1 MATSDPVI
9 NVIPS
14 AAPDE
19 VRTTRSTWDWAGLNP
34 SLQAASDFLTVLLV
48 IWFTRLLFVEAIRPQ
63 NQSLTAI
70 PIAAMIVTVLA
81 FSGAYTRNQSPL
93 GIANTEGL
101 VRGVCCSIVLGSIA
115 CAANF
120 TLPCVSCLCAGAL
133 TVYLLIVQREFL
145 HVMTRRVASPNWESV
160 QAAVVHPDVITGALT
175 LRRGTRAAVLANGW
189 AISSRALDPTAQQMQ
204 SEISGGNEAPSR
216 SLTGFLVK
224 RVVDLLLAV
233 PLLILALPVFLFAA
247 VLIKIES
254 RGPVF
259 FRQQRI
265 GIDGAPFFMGKFR
278 SMCDDAPRYERSPT
292 SDSDLRLTT
301 VGRTLRRLS
310 LDELPQLINVLKGE
324 MSLVGP
330 RPEMPFIVAQYG
342 PYERR
347 RLHSIPGITGLWQ
360 ISPARAMPIHE
371 NVELDLFYIE
381 QRNIFLDIAILLRTF
396 TAVIR
401 GIGAT

>member
-1 MATSDPVI
+1 LATSDPVI

-14 AAPDE
+14 TAPE
-19 VRTTRSTWDWAGLNP
+19 ELRTIRSTWNWAGLNP
-34 SLQAASDFLTVLLV
+34 SLQAASDFFTVLLA
-48 IWFTRLLFVEAIRPQ
+48 IWFTRLLFAEALRPQ
-63 NQSLTAI
+63 EQSLTAV

-81 FSGAYTRNQSPL
+81 FNGAYTRDQSPL

-101 VRGVCCSIVLGSIA
+101 VRGVCCSIVLGAIA
-115 CAANF
+115 CGATF
-120 TLPCVSCLCAGAL
+120 TLPCVACLCGGAL

-145 HVMTRRVASPNWESV
+145 HVMTRRVTIPTWEPV
-160 QAAVVHPDVITGALT
+160 HAAAVHQEVMTDALAV
-175 LRRGTRAAVLANGW
+175 RRGTRAAVLANGW
-189 AISSRALDPTAQQMQ
+189 AISSGTRNPASQQMQ
-204 SEISGGNEAPSR
+204 SEIADGYATPSR
-216 SLTGFLVK
+216 SLTGSLTK
-224 RVVDLLLAV
+224 RVIDLLLAT
-233 PLLILALPVFLFAA
+233 PLLILSLPLFLFAA

-265 GIDGAPFFMGKFR
+265 GKDGVPFFMWKFR
-278 SMCDDAPRYERSPT
+278 SMCEDSPRYERSPI
-292 SDSDLRLTT
+292 SDTDLRLTT
-301 VGRTLRRLS
+301 VGRILRRLS
-310 LDELPQLINVLKGE
+310 LDELPQLINVVKGE

-342 PYERR
+342 SYERR
-347 RLHSIPGITGLWQ
+347 RLQSIPGITGLWQ

-371 NVELDLFYIE
+371 NVDLDLFYIE
-381 QRNIFLDIAILLRTF
+381 RQTIFLDIAILVRTF